1 MPAAVICADSTAAPA
16 ADDDT
21 MMRLHMLG
29 FELQRIS
36 KWLEWRGCPL
46 KSLEILPGS
55 SKASTIDF
63 FLKSCSIY
71 VCMVLFEKR

>member
-36 KWLEWRGCPL
+36 KWLEWRGCAPSNPWKYCQAPQKL
-46 KSLEILPGS
+46 RR
-55 SKASTIDF
+55 
-63 FLKSCSIY
+63 SI
-71 VCMVLFEKR
+71 FS